1 VNRWTSGLVSC
12 DPLLRDLVAHADKA
26 TARSTAQN
34 TEYSSAHLQL
44 IGRPRP

>member
-1 VNRWTSGLVSC
+1 MNRWRSGLFSC
-12 DPLLRDLVAHADKA
+12 DPLLCDVVAHADKA
-26 TARSTAQN
+26 TARSTAKN